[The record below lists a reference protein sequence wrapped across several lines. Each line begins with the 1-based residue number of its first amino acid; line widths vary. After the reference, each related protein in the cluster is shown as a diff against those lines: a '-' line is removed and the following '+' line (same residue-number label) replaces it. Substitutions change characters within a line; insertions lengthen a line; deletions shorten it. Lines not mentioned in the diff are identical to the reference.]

1 MNAGQF
7 YYVHNVLGVSTV
19 IQPEGVRSA
28 YRLHNNSIEKPD
40 FIFFCEQ
47 IKTVED
53 KILIQ
58 KIAKAIGSSRE
69 LIIEVLN
76 RSGFISKN
84 GTHPADGDTRPAG
97 GNTPPESVRKHLK
110 GGGTSSAGGD
120 TPPESGDTCP
130 EGYSSLATLK
140 ENLQKPSYTILDN
153 LLTRILPKGFVI
165 FGQSLSQYLI
175 GNRAGNLDRKIS
187 RSLFL
192 STQETLSVPG
202 CVLSP
207 LNNFMGLN
215 SAEVQKTKQHAWAIL
230 KKVFPLK

>member
-84 GTHPADGDTRPAG
+84 GT
-97 GNTPPESVRKHLK
+97 
-110 GGGTSSAGGD
+110 
-120 TPPESGDTCP
+120 
-130 EGYSSLATLK
+130 
-140 ENLQKPSYTILDN
+140 ILDN

-175 GNRAGNLDRKIS
+175 GNRAGNSDGKIS
-187 RSLFL
+187 RLLFL

-207 LNNFMGLN
+207 LNNFTGLN
-215 SAEVQKTKQHAWAIL
+215 SAEVQKTKQHAWTIL
-230 KKVFPLK
+230 KKVFPQ